1 MIENPAIR
9 EFVTNEATFIN
20 NMSEFLRL
28 YIRPMLESGD
38 ISDDDRRVLSGYADT
53 IEALNTSYENLD
65 IANCESDDKFLD
77 SLDSD
82 HFREHA
88 QNIIPLCLKVNE
100 IQQVYNRQVNPPAY
114 PNDKEP
120 RAQMFISYPIMPV
133 QRTTRYRMTLEEA
146 LKKENK
152 RDDADKSKVGKLKKV
167 IGVAHSINTELNTRQ
182 ARVEGRNMALQD
194 CNKYVDVKRK
204 QQSKQKWGMRL
215 ILTQPTPTSRSEAN
229 ERDEYIKTILTTV
242 FSENFVRKNGNVHFK
257 DQHTIQQTPIN
268 LDDIDSLSVVGEVDE
283 DLYNILVASGPA
295 VSCDSQTQL
304 NALTHCLYLLTSN
317 RLGKRTQSPV
327 AKELLCKA
335 ESVAADS
342 PEAARISQAEEQITT
357 KEGRPFSQKA
367 FSAIRSF
374 KGTTF
379 GSPSS
384 RTSSRASNTS
394 LDSESSDTIDEIE
407 QENQH
412 PNTKRN
418 TTR

>member
-9 EFVTNEATFIN
+9 EFITNEASFIN

-28 YIRPMLESGD
+28 YIRPMLKSGD
-38 ISDDDRRVLSGYADT
+38 ISHDDRRVLSEYADT
-53 IEALNTSYENLD
+53 IEALNSSYENLD
-65 IANCESDDKFLD
+65 IANCGSDDEFLD
-77 SLDSD
+77 RLNSN

-100 IQQVYNRQVNPPAY
+100 IQQVYDRQVSPPAY
-114 PNDKEP
+114 PNAEEP
-120 RAQMFISYPIMPV
+120 SAQMFVSYPIMPV
-133 QRTTRYRMTLEEA
+133 QRTTRYKMTLSEA
-146 LKKENK
+146 LRKENK
-152 RDDADKSKVGKLKKV
+152 RCDANKSKVDKIEKIIKE
-167 IGVAHSINTELNTRQ
+167 AHSINIELNTRQ
-182 ARVEGRNMALQD
+182 ARIEGHNKALQD

-215 ILTQPTPTSRSEAN
+215 ILTQPTTAN
-229 ERDEYIKTILTTV
+229 RNEVNETDEYIKTILTTV
-242 FSENFVRKNGNVHFK
+242 FSDNFVRKNGNVHFK
-257 DQHTIQQTPIN
+257 DQHAIQQTPIN

-283 DLYNILVASGPA
+283 DLYNVLVASARQG
-295 VSCDSQTQL
+295 SCDSQTQL
-304 NALTHCLYLLTSN
+304 NALTYSLDLLTNN
-317 RLGKRTQSPV
+317 RLGKRTQSPI
-327 AKELLCKA
+327 AKELLSKA

-342 PEAARISQAEEQITT
+342 PEADKIRQVEEQITT

-374 KGTTF
+374 TGTAF